1 MKRPN
6 LRQVEA
12 FRALVITGSTTRA
25 AEAMS
30 ITQPAVSRLVRELQ
44 ESLELT
50 LFERRGTRL
59 VPTREGLA
67 LYAEVERSFVGLDRI
82 AASARDLRER
92 RSGVLRVA
100 AMPALAN
107 GVLPR
112 YAATFLAQRPHVDLA
127 IFGLISVTVLDWVV
141 SEQCDVGFAAAPI
154 QHALAQNSRMPPVH
168 YVAALPRNH
177 RLAKRRVLRPR
188 DLADETFI
196 SIGPTVPSRFRVEDV
211 FSSAGITRRVR
222 VETPLS
228 EIACALV
235 ASGVGVAI
243 VDPFTAAEYS
253 THGVAAIA
261 FEPKIEFQVAALRH
275 TGRSLPPVAQEFVDG
290 FAAHIAAFRKDFAPA
305 R

>member
-1 MKRPN
+1 MRRPN
-6 LRQVEA
+6 LRQIEA
-12 FRALVITGSTTRA
+12 FRALILTGSTTRA
-25 AEAMS
+25 ATAMS
-30 ITQPAVSRLVRELQ
+30 ITQPAVSRLVRDLQ

-59 VPTREGLA
+59 VPTGEALA
-67 LYAEVERSFVGLDRI
+67 LYAEVERSYVGLDRI
-82 AASARDLRER
+82 AASARELRER

-112 YAATFLAQRPHVDLA
+112 YAAAFLAERPHVDLA
-127 IFGLISVTVLDWVV
+127 LFGLMSLTVLDWVV

-154 QHALAQNSRMPPVH
+154 QHALAHGTRMPAVH
-168 YVAALPRNH
+168 YVVVLPQGH

-188 DLADETFI
+188 DLAGETFVAL
-196 SIGPTVPSRFRVEDV
+196 GPTTPSRFRIDDV
-211 FSSAGITRRVR
+211 FSSAGVTRRIR

-243 VDPFTAAEYS
+243 VDPFTAAEYAS
-253 THGVAAIA
+253 HGVAAVV
-261 FEPKIEFQVAALRH
+261 FEPRVEFQVAALQH
-275 TGRSLPPVAQEFVDG
+275 AGRTPPPVALEFIEG
-290 FAAHIAAFRKDFAPA
+290 FAAHIEDFRKGFQPA
-305 R
+305 G

>member
-6 LRQVEA
+6 LRQIEA
-12 FRALVITGSTTRA
+12 FRALVLTGSTTRA
-25 AEAMS
+25 ADAMG

-44 ESLELT
+44 DGLELA

-67 LYAEVERSFVGLDRI
+67 LFREVERSYVGLDRI
-82 AASARDLRER
+82 AASARELREQ
-92 RSGVLRVA
+92 RSGALRVA

-112 YAATFLAQRPHVDLA
+112 YAAEFLASRPHVDLA
-127 IFGLISVTVLDWVV
+127 LFGLVSVTVLDWVV

-154 QHALAQNSRMPPVH
+154 QHALARDRRMPAVH
-168 YVAALPRNH
+168 YVAALPDGH

-188 DLADETFI
+188 DLANETFV
-196 SIGPTVPSRFRVEDV
+196 SIGPTVPSRFRIDDV
-211 FSSAGITRRVR
+211 FSSAGITRRIR

-235 ASGVGVAI
+235 ASGVGVAV
-243 VDPFTAAEYS
+243 VDPFTASEYA
-253 THGVAAIA
+253 THGVSAVA
-261 FEPKIEFQVAALRH
+261 FEPKIEFQVAALQH
-275 TGRSLPPVAQEFVDG
+275 EGRTPTPMAEEFIAG
-290 FAAHIAAFRKDFAPA
+290 FAAYIEAFRERFRPA